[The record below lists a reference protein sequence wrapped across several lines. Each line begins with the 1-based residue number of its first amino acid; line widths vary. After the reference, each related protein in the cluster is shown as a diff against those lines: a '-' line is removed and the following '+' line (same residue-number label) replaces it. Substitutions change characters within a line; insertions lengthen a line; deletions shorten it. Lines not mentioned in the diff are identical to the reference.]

1 MARYVHVIIHVV
13 RTVMHAADHARRRH
27 ADAVSHVNYVTLSA
41 AESTAPPVQSLYAVC
56 VTCKT
61 RAKRLYVEYTDV
73 PTTI

>member
-13 RTVMHAADHARRRH
+13 RTVMHAAGHARRRH
-27 ADAVSHVNYVTLSA
+27 AASAAAVSHVNYVTLSA

-61 RAKRLYVEYTDV
+61 RAKRLYVE
-73 PTTI
+73 